1 MLDYLAKQNK
11 KDEDYLITF
20 DDEYFYA
27 YLVWSLK
34 DFIIKL
40 SFGMLQNELQLLFNP
55 AAYIKE
61 TNFSNLDE
69 VLRKKYEKQLKDI
82 GLFPFGYDYYGFP
95 LYYKGFFEM
104 SANDYFA
111 YDVDKES
118 DYYYSYKSLNSSGPS
133 TLGKYY
139 FQLSYQKEI
148 YIELLQKYYPSMTN
162 PPQG

>member
-1 MLDYLAKQNK
+1 MYEELGKLGIISQRQVEGFKENRLIKRNELQLIMLDYLAKQNK

-40 SFGMLQNELQLLFNP
+40 SFGMLQNEFQLFFNP

-61 TNFSNLDE
+61 ANFSDLDE

-82 GLFPFGYDYYGFP
+82 NLIYDYFYDSFLFYQGF
-95 LYYKGFFEM
+95 LK
-104 SANDYFA
+104 
-111 YDVDKES
+111 
-118 DYYYSYKSLNSSGPS
+118 
-133 TLGKYY
+133 
-139 FQLSYQKEI
+139 
-148 YIELLQKYYPSMTN
+148 
-162 PPQG
+162 